1 MADISDSSGKTV
13 STDAP
18 ITYGELKSL
27 LLGLKTG
34 EKETKG
40 SPGGDFSELKSLLE
54 STFKDFNKE
63 IEKLNSN
70 MEKSNAIA
78 RKKGKRKSK
87 DGSGGDGG
95 TGPSGKSEEELAKD
109 AVNDAKELAEKRK
122 RIAERE
128 LNYQI
133 NKAQKALTD
142 ISGMSNTLF
151 VGVDDAYGKLFK
163 GIIADERQFII
174 GQKEIAYETEGAL
187 ISNTKLMS
195 SYTDLEKTVNKT
207 GVSRTEF
214 QKNYANAI
222 KSGNRDLKVAKALT
236 TAQLNT
242 ERQLGIEVGGLSD
255 VFQRLNT
262 QFGMSEMQIA
272 EMGRGMREVAK
283 SSGLTGSSLKKA
295 VESSTQF
302 MEMMRNAGQ
311 LTSLAA
317 KNIQSIAAS
326 AQKFGIEKELSPLV
340 QALSSSSNLI
350 MESSEQT
357 KNLLFIAANKVG
369 RVSDV
374 LNGTIL
380 KTKQGTKDIAQ
391 GLRKVLSDFGVQSLE
406 AIDNLTDQE
415 KFRINLTLKSAFGIE
430 VDQAKRQ
437 IMALEEGSKTYAEKL
452 ADLNKEMKKNL
463 TMEEK
468 AIIREKERSIK
479 LSASLG
485 LLTALDEASKN
496 ASNMGEAY
504 SNFNA
509 KAANYADELN
519 ALGLTAKSE
528 KDVAKGAF
536 LSAITNINKSLQTS
550 GKKTLNIS
558 SSEIEKAINNP
569 EAMRQLSAKL
579 SAAEQEAAT
588 AAKAQLDPAKN
599 MEQTLMELNEGFRG
613 FSNKVLA
620 YLAASAIGNII
631 ANLGTGLSIAATG
644 IGKIVGLYTEMR
656 SGFRGLQKLPE
667 KISEWWKSKKGST
680 DLSNKSMLPESDKP
694 NPPNKAEIETASA
707 VKKGKEKGSFYTHDI
722 HCEKVLDNVLK
733 SLRSSNQ
740 IIHKIATKCC
750 GAGVGAASG
759 KGPKSIAEQKAM
771 GQMKYAQ
778 YEGDPA
784 AKALQKSKDR
794 HERKTMK
801 DEKWINKNQMK
812 NTKDDKII
820 NKQQKS
826 NIKNQGG
833 FEIMGFD
840 VSALTGQGTNMMKAA
855 PALMIL
861 GLGALL
867 LGSALIWICNKI
879 IKALGIDL
887 STVLE
892 TAAVVAAVVGVTAAL
907 MMAVSESKDAL
918 GDKQFKN
925 FNSTAKNLSKNIRG
939 AMFPLIGLGISMVLL
954 GAGLIWISDKI
965 LGILGL
971 DNQKII
977 ETAETVGVL
986 IGGFALIAG
995 AVATAA
1001 YGLKMLQ
1008 KYMPFNQI
1016 GSIAK
1021 EIFFGALTLTI
1032 LLVPML
1038 FLATVLMKFC
1048 SWVLSAMAVN
1058 TQTIKETVET
1068 VTVLM
1073 LGLGA
1078 ISLGVGLAVAG
1089 LFALG
1094 AGAAALMLDPL
1105 TAALVIALIYM
1116 GAEALIYL
1124 TAPMILAASALMKFC
1139 NMMLSAT
1146 GTNTED
1152 IKKTVETVSTLMGGL
1167 ALISTSVGI
1176 AALGL
1181 AALGAGTAAALI
1193 FGGVGLAMFVGLIAT
1208 GTVALSLLSGY
1219 MINAAKVVLDFC
1231 SSVMSS
1237 AGVNSSDIKNTVEL
1251 INNLFD
1257 GLNDII
1263 QGLVKA
1269 SLYLSALANPAVM
1282 LALFFGFFIV
1292 LPIFTDF
1299 VKGVNPLLVD
1309 FVKTL
1314 VNLVATIS
1322 KNVGGIGNIEFVRKF
1337 SEEMCKAIN
1346 AIVDMLRTLG
1356 TALNQLA
1363 GKSFYFFGSSII
1375 DNILAYSKDFTSAM
1389 KVICEN
1395 VIREG
1400 IIDPILDNFNRSGVK
1415 KTKYAM
1421 AVAELIGKAVTSVA
1435 NMLVTFGDIVKHFN
1449 KRVSKGWFSSQT
1461 VIEQIKDLG
1470 ISFSKHFKTITKT
1483 INDGIITPIIEQFR
1497 NLKPIDHA
1505 ARAAKGLG
1513 IVISSV
1519 ADMLNV
1525 LNEKIKPLTEKGII
1539 ARLFTGSQIEQIE
1552 SSLKDLSE
1560 PLRRIFTVLS
1570 DEVVPAISM
1579 GNNTTKKLQAVMP
1592 ALDMFSKI
1600 LTFISVMMDG
1610 MKKLQERTVK
1620 KRDYSG
1626 NFLALIPV
1634 VGMMTTHKSEADK
1647 AAEGAN
1653 DMAKAM
1659 TGIMNGL
1666 SSVIDAMEKAS
1677 KTNGKDS
1684 KRMENALK
1692 SFEQISNIT
1701 SKLSKLVEDYLKSS
1715 QASKKIKAEK
1725 GGYDEATKSIQTVTE
1740 ESNKLVVQI
1749 MKSLGTEKQFN
1760 EIKNATSLI
1769 NALTSFLGEIIK
1781 MVDNFSEVT
1790 ETVQSLKKTMLK
1802 VGRENGAVTKE
1813 INNEKK
1819 TIHETLNLDD
1829 FAKFIKLYF
1838 KSVIENS
1845 TSIFNILKGQQL
1857 PDVKGMMAELNKLM
1871 ILIQAIRAMGMM
1883 MTILEQVYTAQ
1894 ESLNVQLGGGVITKE
1909 GKKVDRGN
1917 QIRQI
1922 GIHMGEKIKSV
1933 VELGVGIIEQI
1944 QGAKIGNLK
1953 GVEESLSKLVL
1964 LVKAVKAIQILM
1976 TLFTGDGKNTGLI
1989 DIAKGLND
1997 QLKQLPEEK
2006 GNSIDSNAVKNINT
2020 TLGDNYITPILDL
2033 SEAMITSIG
2042 GKLKDISP
2050 DHVKKLM
2057 NVADMLTMLKKIIVS
2072 LKDMFLDKTETIPA
2086 DKKDDK
2092 NGMLSSFTNSFGK
2105 KEEKATMIQAL
2116 AKEKDSFIKYFEE
2129 LGNLFS
2135 GMIAAVETSFIDPSQ
2150 IEGVK
2155 NKILA
2160 TVEVTDNLSTLLG
2173 KINQDMNKIYKDYRT
2188 YGINTYIG
2196 FKQDDPMK
2204 NMGEG
2209 VSIYL
2214 VEHIMENFTGQQC
2227 WDTAV
2232 ELVGFAVTGLN
2243 RLVYDL
2249 ERINISVDTIM
2260 RNYKGSK
2267 GIDDLKAHAPME
2279 YIGRVLW
2286 NHLYVRVV
2294 DNFPKQAHWSE
2305 SLDRV
2310 KLAQESTDSMN
2321 DMLDDINHN
2330 IEEIIISS
2338 NGIAASNSSDI
2349 IREAAESIQSNVI
2362 DPINQYMPSLSSI
2375 GEAVFKIDMVTKGIV
2390 MISESLRIMSESLQE
2405 IGSLNIENALGDM
2418 SSGFSNL
2425 AELDG
2430 VSLSPENSISSMFTG
2445 NINPETEV
2453 RKEKA
2458 TVETSVNL
2466 KSSLDALASINQEQL
2481 KTQNEMRDLLRE
2493 IRDNTSEL
2501 VEPEGE
2507 IFAGD
2512 TLGETEKEELDTSSK
2527 TTRRKPILGFNYPAG
2542 QFHSGTGSGI
2552 EDLGVA

>member
-70 MEKSNAIA
+70 MEKSNEIGN
-78 RKKGKRKSK
+78 KKGKGKRKSGDTSKKSPEDQAK
-87 DGSGGDGG
+87 D
-95 TGPSGKSEEELAKD
+95 EQELADRK
-109 AVNDAKELAEKRK
+109 KRKAEK
-122 RIAERE
+122 ILFHQARE
-128 LNYQI
+128 VE
-133 NKAQKALTD
+133 KALND
-142 ISGMSNTLF
+142 ISSMSNNLF
-151 VGVDDAYGKLFK
+151 VGVEDAYGKLFK
-163 GIIADERQFII
+163 GIVTDERQFII

-214 QKNYANAI
+214 QKNYATAI

-255 VFQRLNT
+255 VFQKLNT

-295 VESSTQF
+295 IEFSVQYT
-302 MEMMRNAGQ
+302 EMMRNAGQ
-311 LTSLAA
+311 LSSLAA

-326 AQKFGIEKELSPLV
+326 AQKFGIDKELDPLV
-340 QALSSSSNLI
+340 KGLSSATYLI
-350 MESSEQT
+350 TEASSET

-599 MEQTLMELNEGFRG
+599 MEQTLMELNERFRG

-620 YLAASAIGNII
+620 YLAASAIGNAI
-631 ANLGTGLSIAATG
+631 AMIGTVVTVGTTL
-644 IGKIVGLYTEMR
+644 IGKTVGLFSELKQ
-656 SGFRGLQKLPE
+656 GFLSFNELKKKFDKWNEAR
-667 KISEWWKSKKGST
+667 KGSK

-694 NPPNKAEIETASA
+694 NPPNKAEVETAKHTKSLDTPGSA
-707 VKKGKEKGSFYTHDI
+707 YTHDI
-722 HCEKVLDNVLK
+722 HAEKILTKMLE

-925 FNSTAKNLSKNIRG
+925 FNDTAKNLSKNIRG

-1021 EIFFGALTLTI
+1021 EIGLGALTLT
-1032 LLVPML
+1032 LLLFPML
-1038 FLATVLMKFC
+1038 LLATVLMKFC
-1048 SWVLSAMAVN
+1048 SWILSAMAVD
-1058 TQTIKETVET
+1058 TQTIKDTVET

-1094 AGAAALMLDPL
+1094 AE
-1105 TAALVIALIYM
+1105 
-1116 GAEALIYL
+1116 AEALFLNPLLAAAVIATIYIGARTL
-1124 TAPMILAASALMKFC
+1124 TFLTGSMILAASALMKFC
-1139 NMMLSAT
+1139 NMILSAT

-1193 FGGVGLAMFVGLIAT
+1193 FGGVGLAMFIGLIAT

-1219 MINAAKVVLDFC
+1219 MISAAKVVLDFC

-1314 VNLVATIS
+1314 VNLVGTIS

-1421 AVAELIGKAVTSVA
+1421 AVAQLIGKAVTSVA
-1435 NMLVTFGDIVKHFN
+1435 NMLVTFGNIVKHFN
-1449 KRVSKGWFSSQT
+1449 KVASRGWFKNQT

-1470 ISFSKHFKTITKT
+1470 ESFSEHFKTITKT

-1513 IVISSV
+1513 IVISGV
-1519 ADMLNV
+1519 GDMLNV
-1525 LNEKIKPLTEKGII
+1525 LNEKIKPLTGANGFINYI
-1539 ARLFTGSQIEQIE
+1539 TNTTQIKEIE

-1560 PLRRIFTVLS
+1560 PLKRIFTVLS
-1570 DEVVPAISM
+1570 DEIIPAIST

-1610 MKKLQERTVK
+1610 MQKLQERTVK

-1626 NFLALIPV
+1626 NFLALIPL
-1634 VGMMTTHKSEADK
+1634 VGMFTTHKSDADK

-1666 SSVIDAMEKAS
+1666 SSIIDAMEKAS

-1740 ESNKLVVQI
+1740 ESNKLVEKIIQ
-1749 MKSLGTEKQFN
+1749 SLGTEKQFN
-1760 EIKNATSLI
+1760 DIKNATSLI
-1769 NALTSFLGEIIK
+1769 NALTNFLGEIVK

-1845 TSIFNILKGQQL
+1845 TSIFDILKNQKL
-1857 PDVKGMMAELNKLM
+1857 PDVNGMMEELKKLVV
-1871 ILIQAIRAMGMM
+1871 LIQAIRAMGMM

-1922 GIHMGEKIKSV
+1922 GIHMGEKIQSV
-1933 VELGVGIIEQI
+1933 VELGVGIIKQI
-1944 QGAKIGNLK
+1944 QNAKIGDLK

-1964 LVKAVKAIQILM
+1964 LVKAVRAIQILM
-1976 TLFTGDGKNTGLI
+1976 TLFTGDGKNAGLI
-1989 DIAKGLND
+1989 YTATALNTQLQGVQKD
-1997 QLKQLPEEK
+1997 Q
-2006 GNSIDSNAVKNINT
+2006 GRSIDSNAVKDINT
-2020 TLGDNYITPILDL
+2020 TLGTNYIDPILDL
-2033 SEAMITSIG
+2033 SEAMITNIG

-2057 NVADMLTMLKKIIVS
+2057 DVADMLTMLKKIIVS
-2072 LKDMFLDKTETIPA
+2072 LKDMFLDKTETIPV

-2092 NGMLSSFTNSFGK
+2092 NGMLSSFVNSFGK

-2116 AKEKDSFIKYFEE
+2116 AKEKDSFIQYFEE

-2135 GMIAAVETSFIDPSQ
+2135 GMLAAVEKSFIDPSQ

-2214 VEHIMENFTGQQC
+2214 VEHIMENFTGQGC
-2227 WDTAV
+2227 WDSAI
-2232 ELVGFAVTGLN
+2232 ELIGFAVTGLN

-2249 ERINISVDTIM
+2249 ERINISSDTIM

-2267 GIDDLKAHAPME
+2267 AIDDLKAHAPME

-2286 NHLYVRVV
+2286 NQLYVRVV
-2294 DNFPKQAHWSE
+2294 DNFPKQASWSE
-2305 SLDRV
+2305 SIDRV
-2310 KLAQESTDSMN
+2310 KIAHESIDSMN
-2321 DMLDDINHN
+2321 DMLNNINKSV
-2330 IEEIIISS
+2330 EEIILSS
-2338 NGIAASNSSDI
+2338 NEIAASNSSDI
-2349 IREAAESIQSNVI
+2349 IREAAESIQSNII
-2362 DPINQYMPSLSSI
+2362 DPINDYMPSLSSI
-2375 GEAVFKIDMVTKGIV
+2375 GDAVFKIDMVTKGII
-2390 MISESLRIMSESLQE
+2390 MISESLRLMSESFE
-2405 IGSLNIENALGDM
+2405 DISSLNIENAIGGM
-2418 SSGFSNL
+2418 SSGFSKL
-2425 AELDG
+2425 SELDG
-2430 VSLSPENSISSMFTG
+2430 ISLSPENSISSMFTG
-2445 NINPETEV
+2445 NINPETEI

-2466 KSSLDALASINQEQL
+2466 KSSLDSLASINQEQL
-2481 KTQNEMRDLLRE
+2481 KTQKEMRDLLRE

-2512 TLGETEKEELDTSSK
+2512 TLGEPEREELDT
-2527 TTRRKPILGFNYPAG
+2527 TPNATRRKPILGFNYSSG
-2542 QFHSGTGSGI
+2542 QFHKGTGSNF
-2552 EDLGVA
+2552 ETLGV